1 MPSPSPLR
9 REEDAGGEEGPGG
22 GRGEE
27 DAGGGRGEGPGGAG
41 DAGEGREA
49 AAQRR
54 SRGCG
59 AAEIGR
65 RSGREVGRWTIG

>member
-1 MPSPSPLR
+1 MPSPLR

-27 DAGGGRGEGPGGAG
+27 DAGGGRGRGEGPGGAG

-54 SRGCG
+54 SGG
-59 AAEIGR
+59 GSAAEIGR